1 MMLVRSFLIALQFLT
16 CLPVTLQQA
25 PNDREVGFSALFYP
39 LVGLILAS
47 LLEPLLRLALH
58 SQASPFFWAALTLCA
73 WVLLTGGLHLDGLAD
88 SVDAWMG
95 GQGQRERTLAL
106 MKDPHCGPMAV
117 IALFLVLTLKLA
129 ALEVLALDGQWI
141 LLGLP
146 LVLGRLA
153 LVLLFLSTP
162 YARAQGLGLA
172 LSHHLPRK
180 PAILVLTLT
189 TGALMIEFKV
199 LGVLACVT
207 SLGVFL
213 GLRRALLQ
221 RLGGTTGDTAGAL
234 VELTETTTLLL
245 CAGTLRYTL

>member
-1 MMLVRSFLIALQFLT
+1 MMPRRALLIALQFLT
-16 CLPVTLQQA
+16 CLPITLRQA
-25 PNDREVGFSALFYP
+25 PHDREVGFSALFYP
-39 LVGLILAS
+39 LVGLILAG
-47 LLEPLLRLALH
+47 LLEPLLHLALH
-58 SQASPFFWAALTLCA
+58 SQATPFFWAAITLSA

-88 SVDAWMG
+88 SVDAWKG
-95 GQGQRERTLAL
+95 GLGQRERTLAL
-106 MKDPHCGPMAV
+106 MKDPHCGPMAI

-162 YARAQGLGLA
+162 YARAQGLGFA

-180 PAILVLTLT
+180 PAILVLALT
-189 TGALMIEFKV
+189 TGALMIVFKV
-199 LGVLACVT
+199 LGVLSCVA

-213 GLRRALLQ
+213 VLRRALLQ

-234 VELTETTTLLL
+234 VELTETTVLLL